1 MKIYSYYDG
10 PIIPSGKT
18 AEELQK
24 EIDELHKI
32 EAKQEEWHLLIEE
45 VYKKFNS
52 LAEASKIY
60 ATLEIEQQIIKEK
73 Y

>member
-32 EAKQEEWHLLIEE
+32 EAKQEEWQPI
-45 VYKKFNS
+45 NWGS
-52 LAEASKIY
+52 I
-60 ATLEIEQQIIKEK
+60 
-73 Y
+73 